1 MHALSEQE
9 LHNLAMNIVG
19 KELEAAGFEFLAVN
33 SELKKNP
40 QFVCTKEKQ
49 LHFIVVKGIQYP
61 GDPKDLEFYKS
72 DLHKMRDHALKFE
85 AKTYYAAVGLVN
97 AKDYNLPVYL
107 NEEYIVDYDG
117 LIEIEE

>member
-1 MHALSEQE
+1 MQPLNEQE

-19 KELEAAGFEFLAVN
+19 KELEGNGFEFLAVN

-40 QFVCTKEKQ
+40 QFVCTKDKQ
-49 LHFIVVKGIQYP
+49 LHFIIVKSIEYP
-61 GDPKDLEFYKS
+61 GDPKDLEFYKN
-72 DLHKMRDHALKFE
+72 DLYKMRDHALKFE

-97 AKDYNLPVYL
+97 SKDYNLPLYL

-117 LIEIEE
+117 LIEIKE